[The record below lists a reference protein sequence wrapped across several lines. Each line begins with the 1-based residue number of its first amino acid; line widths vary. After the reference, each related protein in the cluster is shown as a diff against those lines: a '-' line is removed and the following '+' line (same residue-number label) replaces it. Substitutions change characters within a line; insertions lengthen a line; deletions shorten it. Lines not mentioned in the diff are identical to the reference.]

1 MATNQRVDRVAHQ
14 IQREL
19 SALFRE
25 GLKDQ
30 RVAQNMLSVTGVDVT
45 KDLSVARVHVSV
57 LGDEAARA
65 AAMKGLQSATGY
77 IRSEIGKRI
86 QLRHVPEIR
95 FHLDR
100 SLERGVE
107 VLALLDKIKES
118 EGGQEGGA

>member
-19 SALFRE
+19 SALLLE
-25 GLKDQ
+25 GLKDH
-30 RVAQNMLSVTGVDVT
+30 RVARNMVSVTGVDVT
-45 KDLSVARVHVSV
+45 RDLSVAKIYVSV

-77 IRSEIGKRI
+77 IRGEIGKRI

-100 SLERGVE
+100 SLERGVQ
-107 VLALLDKIKES
+107 VLSLLEKIKEA
-118 EGGQEGGA
+118 EGGRPD